1 MAGRPLFMP
10 HTMPPRTPEET
21 AQRRIHHLIGLFA
34 VSVFFLFVAWVAG
47 RSSAAGP
54 SLLLLWLF
62 GLLAAAGL
70 GGWIVLSSRRIE
82 QTSSLVDKLLR

>member
-1 MAGRPLFMP
+1 
-10 HTMPPRTPEET
+10 MPPRTPDEIAT
-21 AQRRIHHLIGLFA
+21 RRIHNLIGLFA
-34 VSVFFLFVAWVAG
+34 VSVFFFFVAWMAG
-47 RSSAAGP
+47 RTSAAGP

-70 GGWIVLSSRRIE
+70 GGWIVLSSRRVG